1 MQIRPYQPKDWA
13 ATYRV
18 CLETGDSGLDATH
31 LHTDPNA
38 LGNIYVGAYLRFEP
52 ELAYVLE
59 DENGV
64 CGYVLGALD
73 SKVFYQRYL
82 QEWLPPLQQTY
93 ARPTGDRGRWNPS
106 AQLHALLF
114 EPDMVYKPELAKWPA
129 HLHIDLIAR
138 AQGKG
143 WGKQM
148 IDVLLAELVARKS
161 SGVHLGV
168 SARNDR
174 AIGFYQKMGF
184 AEIMRDGPADDG
196 TIYMA
201 RRLP

>member
-1 MQIRPYQPKDWA
+1 MLIRPYQPSDWD
-13 ATYRV
+13 ATYQV
-18 CLETGDSGLDATH
+18 CLETGDSGLDAKH
-31 LHTDPNA
+31 LHTDPKA

-59 DENGV
+59 DEQGV

-73 SKVFYQRYL
+73 SKRFYERYL
-82 QEWLPPLQQTY
+82 REWLPPLQQTH
-93 ARPTGDRGRWNPS
+93 AKPTGDRSKWNPS

-114 EPDMVYKPELAKWPA
+114 EPEMVYQPKLVNWPA

-148 IDVLLAELVARKS
+148 IDRLLADLIERKS

-168 SARNDR
+168 STRNDR

-201 RRLP
+201 RGLP